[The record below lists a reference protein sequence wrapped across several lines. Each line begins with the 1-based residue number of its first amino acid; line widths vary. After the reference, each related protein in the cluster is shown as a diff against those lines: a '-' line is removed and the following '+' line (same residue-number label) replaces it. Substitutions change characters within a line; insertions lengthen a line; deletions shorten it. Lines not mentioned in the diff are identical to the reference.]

1 MRKLFGRFGRSSL
14 SLLYDEARLPA
25 VIRRS
30 LNLIL
35 LGNIFGNL
43 HGIICGG
50 FGGFFGSRV
59 FSFRIFPADKDR
71 DADRGGQKQN
81 ACGGDDRNQQFPF

>member
-43 HGIICGG
+43 HGIMCWVISSAICTAL
-50 FGGFFGSRV
+50 SAAAE
-59 FSFRIFPADKDR
+59 P
-71 DADRGGQKQN
+71 
-81 ACGGDDRNQQFPF
+81 PP

>member
-50 FGGFFGSRV
+50 
-59 FSFRIFPADKDR
+59 
-71 DADRGGQKQN
+71 
-81 ACGGDDRNQQFPF
+81 